1 MVSILTTNN
10 SLQMRKVSLRYRK
23 PFTQS
28 SPAHSARASIQDQ
41 EAEIPVPNPN
51 ASVTS
56 QGQDFSHCAEAAL
69 SFPKLFGKWP
79 TSFPKTTV
87 GKEPRR

>member
-1 MVSILTTNN
+1 
-10 SLQMRKVSLRYRK
+10 MRKVSLRYRK

-28 SPAHSARASIQDQ
+28 SPAHSARASIRDQ
-41 EAEIPVPNPN
+41 EAEIPVLNPN

-56 QGQDFSHCAEAAL
+56 QGRDFSHCAEAAL